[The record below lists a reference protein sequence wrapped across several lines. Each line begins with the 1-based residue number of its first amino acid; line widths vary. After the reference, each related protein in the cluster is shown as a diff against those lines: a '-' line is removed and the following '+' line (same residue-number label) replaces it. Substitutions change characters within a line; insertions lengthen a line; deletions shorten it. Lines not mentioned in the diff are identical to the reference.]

1 MSLGFKFIK
10 YLKKVQSE
18 SIFKLDFAEKKSKF
32 LPDIWGS
39 GHVRHCP
46 ARKGWVWDL
55 RSPDS
60 GTGMPWV
67 LTKRKD
73 ATRGLRVACW
83 DFFDHRKLFWTKSD
97 LSGGC
102 QAVRENEAS
111 YQKTLSIRFL
121 LSMVRSGPAMF
132 QRMLQLPPSCKRS
145 GTPPAK
151 IVRHR
156 CPALP
161 GGVAPIFRSRMKS
174 GSG

>member
-1 MSLGFKFIK
+1 
-10 YLKKVQSE
+10 
-18 SIFKLDFAEKKSKF
+18 
-32 LPDIWGS
+32 
-39 GHVRHCP
+39 
-46 ARKGWVWDL
+46 
-55 RSPDS
+55 
-60 GTGMPWV
+60 MPWV

-83 DFFDHRKLFWTKSD
+83 DFFDHRKLFWAKSD

-111 YQKTLSIRFL
+111 YQKMVSGRFL

-132 QRMLQLPPSCKRS
+132 QRMLQFSVGCKRS

-161 GGVAPIFRSRMKS
+161 GGVAPIFRSRMNPCQASQADREEYDNLGTNFFKIHQVAS
-174 GSG
+174 EIQIFEDACENQLFGPKTSKYTYWNDL

>member
-10 YLKKVQSE
+10 YLKKLQSE
-18 SIFKLDFAEKKSKF
+18 SIFKLDFSEKKSTF

-39 GHVRHCP
+39 GHVRHCT
-46 ARKGWVWDL
+46 ARKGWVL
-55 RSPDS
+55 I
-60 GTGMPWV
+60 
-67 LTKRKD
+67 KRKD
-73 ATRGLRVACW
+73 AIRGVRVASW
-83 DFFDHRKLFWTKSD
+83 YFFDCRKLFWTKSD

-121 LSMVRSGPAMF
+121 LSMVRSGQAMF
-132 QRMLQLPPSCKRS
+132 QRMLQFSVGCKRS

-174 GSG
+174 VSG